1 MMFEHGDRV
10 RCTTTGDDGLPLVR
24 YGFVRSMLSETG
36 PVVVMFD
43 GEISTEIV
51 EVATVVSVSITSIEL
66 HLDGSD
72 LLDDPDLRRGLMPLW
87 QAEAESAGLDV
98 DSVID
103 HGARPESEHCWS
115 LASLTSGGQ
124 RYVLRALRVPDNPDV
139 VRVRADVFGAAP
151 SDPRSQDVPR

>member
-24 YGFVRSMLSETG
+24 YGFVRSMLSESG

-43 GEISTEIV
+43 GEISTEV
-51 EVATVVSVSITSIEL
+51 VDACTVVQVSITSIEL
-66 HLDGSD
+66 QLDGSD

-98 DSVID
+98 DSVVAHD
-103 HGARPESEHCWS
+103 A
-115 LASLTSGGQ
+115 
-124 RYVLRALRVPDNPDV
+124 
-139 VRVRADVFGAAP
+139 
-151 SDPRSQDVPR
+151 

>member
-51 EVATVVSVSITSIEL
+51 ETVTVVSVSITSIEL
-66 HLDGSD
+66 QLDGSD

-98 DSVID
+98 DSVIAHD
-103 HGARPESEHCWS
+103 ARQETAHCWS
-115 LASLTSGGQ
+115 LASLMSGGEH
-124 RYVLRALRVPDNPDV
+124 YVLRALRVTDNPDV
-139 VRVRADVFGAAP
+139 VHVRADVFGAAP
-151 SDPRSQDVPR
+151 SERAI